1 MKRLRSFF
9 LFIKIAFKI
18 SPSYFVLLILGGLL
32 SSGQIVA
39 NVLLPKYL
47 VDELVRLTNQKIIA
61 PGYAFKFGDIFTA
74 FSQVFLFGALIVL
87 ANLLFGFLDKTHK
100 RLLDVKTSYVDKMF
114 PGEMAKKIMAVNYQ
128 YLEDPYYLDLKERAL
143 FAQTNQSALRNL
155 VNAFAMIIQETIT
168 IIALI
173 TIMLTLSVYLLI
185 ALLITIGLILLIR
198 IYFKNYQ
205 VSFMRSLIPVNR
217 RYGYYMSLGFN
228 FPYAKDIR
236 LYDASD
242 LILDHVK
249 KYNETIMKSF
259 LKNYQKLGLMTGFI
273 RIINA
278 LQSAIIYLY
287 IAFRT
292 LGIWGEKIS
301 LGSFTMYVNS
311 ALRFS
316 GSVTRFFDQFVTVS
330 QMLDYLEPF
339 MEFMSLEDEAEKK
352 GNHVLTKIDSIR
364 FENVSFAYP
373 KSDKLV
379 LENISFSI
387 KAGERISIV
396 GLNGAGK
403 TTLIKLLCRLYKPQQ
418 GTIYVN
424 DIDIQEYD
432 SESYRKQ
439 ITAVFQDF
447 QMFAY
452 SIEDNVTGVEPKD
465 QEKLMHIFKQVG
477 IYDKVMSLPNQA
489 KTPLNKTYDEEGTEL
504 SGGELQKLAIARALY
519 KDASLVILDEPTS
532 ALDPL
537 AEAEIYQQFNDLVHD
552 KTAIYISHRMSSSV
566 FCDRIL
572 IIDGGKAVD
581 YDTHQNLMQKKESL
595 YYKLFMAQAKN
606 YQIENGLKFK
616 EHAV

>member
-9 LFIKIAFKI
+9 LFVKIAFKI
-18 SPSYFVLLILGGLL
+18 SPSYFVLLLAGSLL
-32 SSGQIVA
+32 SSAQIVA
-39 NVLLPKYL
+39 NVILPKFL
-47 VDELVRLTNQKIIA
+47 VDELVELTSKNVIFA
-61 PGYAFKFGDIFTA
+61 GYVFRFEDIFTI
-74 FSQVFLFGALIVL
+74 FSKVFFFGALIVL
-87 ANLLFGFLDKTHK
+87 ANLIFAFINQTYK

-114 PGEMAKKIMAVNYQ
+114 PGEMAKKIMAVSYQ

-155 VNAFAMIIQETIT
+155 INSFALIIQESIT
-168 IIALI
+168 IIALV
-173 TIMLTLSVYLLI
+173 TIMVTLSVYLLI

-205 VSFMRSLIPVNR
+205 VNFMRSLIPINR
-217 RYGYYMSLGFN
+217 RYGYYMSLGYH

-242 LILDHVK
+242 LILERVK
-249 KYNETIMKSF
+249 TYNHSIMTSF
-259 LKNYQKLGLMTGFI
+259 RQSYHKLGLMGGLI
-273 RIINA
+273 RVINV
-278 LQSAIIYLY
+278 LQSTIIYLY

-316 GSVTRFFDQFVTVS
+316 GSVTRFFDQFVTIS
-330 QMLDYLEPF
+330 QMLEYLEPF
-339 MEFMSLEDEAEKK
+339 MEFMNLEDEAEKK
-352 GNHVLTKIDSIR
+352 GNYELTKIESIR
-364 FENVSFAYP
+364 FENVSFSYP
-373 KSDKLV
+373 KSDKMV
-379 LENISFSI
+379 LDNISFSL

-403 TTLIKLLCRLYKPQQ
+403 TTLIKLLCRLYKPLK
-418 GTIYVN
+418 GTIYIN
-424 DIDIQEYD
+424 DINIEEYD
-432 SESYRKQ
+432 AESYRRQ

-452 SIEDNVTGVEPKD
+452 SISENVTGIEIMD
-465 QEKLMHIFKQVG
+465 AEKLTQILKQVG
-477 IYDKVMSLPNQA
+477 IYEKVMSLPKQE
-489 KTPLNKTYDEEGTEL
+489 KTPLNKAYDEEGTEL
-504 SGGELQKLAIARALY
+504 SGGEMQKLAIARALY

-537 AEAEIYQQFNDLVHD
+537 AEAEIYQHFNDLIHD

-581 YDTHQNLMQKKESL
+581 YDTHHNLMQKKDSL

-606 YQIENGLKFK
+606 YQIDNGLKLK
-616 EHAV
+616 ESAV